1 MFDDADK
8 FLKIAVG
15 LGVLAAGGGI
25 GYHYGFYLPEL
36 ERQKIERAE
45 QAKNA
50 ESERLAKMVERAA
63 QIKRVEQAQL
73 SVEAAERRSRY
84 RSCRL
89 DEAVSYSKEWNLSCT
104 SAGEGKECSLPLTI
118 ANRITAKYE
127 AGQRRCLDE
136 SKLGI

>member
-63 QIKRVEQAQL
+63 QAKRAEQAKLLAQ
-73 SVEAAERRSRY
+73 VAEKKADY

-89 DEAVSYSKEWNLSCT
+89 DEMTFYTERWNRECKAV
-104 SAGEGKECSLPLTI
+104 GRGKDCLLPSTTADRLT
-118 ANRITAKYE
+118 ATYD
-127 AGQRRCLDE
+127 AGQKRCLDE

>member
-1 MFDDADK
+1 MLDDADK

-36 ERQKIERAE
+36 ERQKTERAE

-50 ESERLAKMVERAA
+50 ESERLAEMVERAA
-63 QIKRVEQAQL
+63 QAKRVEQAQL
-73 SVEAAERRSRY
+73 SLEVGEKKARY
-84 RSCRL
+84 MSCRL
-89 DEAVSYSKEWNLSCT
+89 DEMTFYADRWKRECKAV
-104 SAGEGKECSLPLTI
+104 GRGKDCLLPSTTADRLT
-118 ANRITAKYE
+118 ATYD
-127 AGQRRCLDE
+127 AGQKRCLDE

>member
-1 MFDDADK
+1 MFDNADN

-36 ERQKIERAE
+36 ERQRIEREE

-63 QIKRVEQAQL
+63 QVKRVEQSQL
-73 SVEAAERRSRY
+73 SLEAAERRSRY

-89 DEAVSYSKEWNLSCT
+89 DEAVSYSNEWNAFCK
-104 SAGEGKECSLPLTI
+104 SAGKGKECSLPLTI
-118 ANRITAKYE
+118 ANRITANYE